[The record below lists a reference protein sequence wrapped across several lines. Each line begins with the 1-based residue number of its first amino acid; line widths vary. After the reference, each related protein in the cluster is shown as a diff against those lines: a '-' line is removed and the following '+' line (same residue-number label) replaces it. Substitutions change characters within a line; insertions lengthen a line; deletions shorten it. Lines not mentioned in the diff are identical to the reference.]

1 MKKIYEA
8 PEVGIV
14 EVELQPLLNFSKSE
28 TMDDFGIGSGTVDP
42 GKAKSRGFSLW
53 EDEDL

>member
-14 EVELQPLLNFSKSE
+14 EVELQPLLNFSE
-28 TMDDFGIGSGTVDP
+28 GDMNEEIGTGSGTVDP
-42 GKAKSRGFSLW
+42 GNALSRGFDLW
-53 EDEDL
+53 NED